1 MDHKQQVKYT
11 YNNNHKMLKH
21 IIDLLQIDEFY
32 EGSHNIQVAKGLY
45 SYETGVKDIYK
56 QKKRMNLLKKRNKE
70 TLKWL
75 KKEL

>member
-1 MDHKQQVKYT
+1 MI
-11 YNNNHKMLKH
+11 KH

-32 EGSHNIQVAKGLY
+32 EGSYNVHIAKGLY
-45 SYETGVKDIYK
+45 NYETGIKEIYK

-70 TLKWL
+70 QLKWL